1 MYSEADYL
9 PLSALQHYIFCPRQ
23 CALIHIEM
31 QWSENRFTAEG
42 RLLHQRVDRE
52 EYEIRDGIRIE
63 YSVPI
68 HSRRLGLTGK
78 ADVVEFHGRQP
89 FPVEHKRGRPKPD
102 DCDLV
107 QLCAQALCLEEMMG
121 IEIMEGA
128 MFYGKPRR
136 RQLVE
141 FTKELRDETI
151 EASIALHELV
161 SSGEIPPARHDA
173 RKCDTCSLKDVCMPK
188 VSIDV
193 SEYISQ
199 MLENS

>member
-42 RLLHQRVDRE
+42 RLRHQRVDRD

-78 ADVVEFHGRQP
+78 ADVVEFHHQQP
-89 FPVEHKRGRPKPD
+89 YPVEHKRGRPKPD

-107 QLCAQALCLEEMMG
+107 QLCAQAFCLEEMMA
-121 IEIMEGA
+121 IAIPEGA
-128 MFYGKPRR
+128 IFYGQPRR
-136 RQLVE
+136 RLKVE
-141 FTKELRDETI
+141 FDERLREKTTT
-151 EASIALHELV
+151 AAMAVHELIA
-161 SSGEIPPARHDA
+161 SSVTPLADYDRKKCRNCSMLEI
-173 RKCDTCSLKDVCMPK
+173 CMPGRQRSVLEYLREF
-188 VSIDV
+188 VS
-193 SEYISQ
+193 
-199 MLENS
+199 